1 MKADPQLKAQ
11 ILCQAQKLGFAA
23 VGIAPA
29 SCIST
34 IYTSKYE
41 QFIKSG
47 YHGQMSYLARNLPKR
62 FEPAKL
68 VEDCRSVIC
77 LAVSYAPSASGG
89 GGLARYAR
97 GADYHD
103 VLKSRCHKL
112 MDQIAVFSP
121 GFRGRAFVDS
131 GPVMERTLACQAGL
145 GWIGRN
151 GCLIVPGLGSYVVL
165 CEIFC
170 NLDLPADEPI
180 DGSCSHCQACIDAC
194 PTGACLGDS
203 LVDAR
208 KCLSYQT
215 VENRGEIDRK
225 YWPLMGVRVFGCDSC
240 QEVCPHNQALGAG
253 DNELIGRGNQ
263 LSGASLWEML
273 TWPEQQWLEAC
284 RDTAAERTG
293 PKALVRNAIIAAGAS
308 GDKTLA
314 GPLGACRSAWPGWA
328 QLIDWA
334 IDRLAGPDQV

>member
-1 MKADPQLKAQ
+1 M
-11 ILCQAQKLGFAA
+11 GFAA
-23 VGIAPA
+23 IGIAPA

-34 IYTSKYE
+34 QYTSKYE
-41 QFIKSG
+41 QFIQSG

-62 FEPAKL
+62 FDPAKL

-77 LAVSYAPSASGG
+77 LAVSYAPATSGEG
-89 GGLARYAR
+89 RLARYVR

-103 VLKSRCHKL
+103 VLKSRCRKL
-112 MDQIAVFSP
+112 MDQIMVLSP

-170 NLDLPADEPI
+170 NLALPTDEPI
-180 DGSCSHCQACIDAC
+180 DGSCSHCRACIEAC

-215 VENRGEIDRK
+215 VENRADIDRK
-225 YWPLMGVRVFGCDSC
+225 YWQTMGDRVFGCDRC
-240 QEVCPHNQALGAG
+240 QEACPHNQALPAG
-253 DNELIGRGNQ
+253 DNELIGRSNQ
-263 LSGASLWEML
+263 LAGASLSGML
-273 TWPEQQWLEAC
+273 IWPEKKWLETC
-284 RDTAAERTG
+284 RDTAAQRTG
-293 PKALVRNAIIAAGAS
+293 PKSLVRNAIIAAGNS
-308 GDKTLA
+308 RDISLVD
-314 GPLGACRSAWPGWA
+314 PLGACRSVWPGWA
-328 QLIDWA
+328 ELIDWA
-334 IDRLAGPDQV
+334 IDRLTGPDQV